1 MSTVLQMKSMF
12 ENQKPEKPKPAV
24 RMSRNRP
31 SLSGAPAAA
40 VASSSAASASATS
53 SASASTAPP
62 PPAKTDKDGRK
73 SYEKVRKFYLI
84 TNSLDELFGCCNK
97 IRSY

>member
-31 SLSGAPAAA
+31 SLSGAPPASSAV
-40 VASSSAASASATS
+40 VASSSAASVAATS
-53 SASASTAPP
+53 SAAASTAPP
-62 PPAKTDKDGRK
+62 PPGKTDKDGRK

-84 TNSLDELFGCCNK
+84 TNSLEELFW
-97 IRSY
+97 

>member
-31 SLSGAPAAA
+31 SLSGAPPAASA
-40 VASSSAASASATS
+40 SSAASVAAASA
-53 SASASTAPP
+53 ASTAPP
-62 PPAKTDKDGRK
+62 PPGKTDKDGRK

-84 TNSLDELFGCCNK
+84 TNSLE
-97 IRSY
+97 